1 MSIAAEN
8 LPLPRRGGG
17 DAAVSASPW
26 TSLISLYSLPPSEIG
41 FSQLSVTVLFV
52 ISFASGCPGAP
63 GGSI

>member
-17 DAAVSASPW
+17 GAAASPW
-26 TSLISLYSLPPSEIG
+26 TSLLSLYSLPPSEIG